1 MINKKHELIKGFENV
16 LGICKKMIIYNF
28 QNSLIKVQFWHLM
41 SNKLCIILIREKCR
55 IDLKVVKHS
64 LCNLFKINK

>member
-1 MINKKHELIKGFENV
+1 MCLGFV
-16 LGICKKMIIYNF
+16 IYNF
-28 QNSLIKVQFWHLM
+28 KNSLIKVQFWQLM
-41 SNKLCIILIREKCR
+41 SNKLCIILIRENCR